1 MDSIWDRIDSYY
13 VRLQTV
19 TSKLEIDILCLPET
33 NTNQNNN
40 KTRTLYNGIINDKW
54 KVASTYNSE
63 SIISWLSPYKSGGT
77 HVIIHSTLKS
87 KEKNMKKMQKKWGD
101 VHEQ

>member
-77 HVIIHSTLKS
+77 HAIIHSILKS
-87 KEKNMKKMQKKWGD
+87 KEKK
-101 VHEQ
+101 HEEDAKEMGRCS